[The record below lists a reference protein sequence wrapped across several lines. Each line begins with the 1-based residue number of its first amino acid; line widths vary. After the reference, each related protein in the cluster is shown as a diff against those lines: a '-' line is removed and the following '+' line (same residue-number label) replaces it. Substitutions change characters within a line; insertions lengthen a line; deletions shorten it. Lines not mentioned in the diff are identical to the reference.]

1 MKEILDNLTLEQKQA
16 VTHKSGP
23 LLIVAGA
30 GTGKTTVI
38 TRRIA
43 YLITEKIA
51 KPSEILA
58 LTFTEKAAAEM
69 EERVDVLVPYGYV
82 DTWISTFHAF
92 GDRVLS
98 EHALDL
104 GLAPDFKVMSRAEQA
119 VFIRE
124 NLFEFDLDILR
135 PLGNP
140 TGHIDA
146 LIRVFSRIADENI
159 NSEEYL
165 KYCENAYE
173 HAIDKDEKKQC
184 AKDLEVAK
192 AYKKYQEL
200 KQIEGFIDFSDQIVL
215 VLKLFKQSP
224 NILKKYQ
231 KQFKYIMV
239 DEFQDTN
246 YAQNLLVETLSASPR
261 NICVV
266 GDDDQSIYR
275 FRGAAISNILDFKKK
290 FPKVKQIVLKQNFR
304 SGQTILDSAYKLIQN
319 NNPDRLEIVNKIDKR
334 LLSTKKSD
342 PPKHLAYMSASEA
355 SMAVA
360 KEIKDLSKKYSFRD
374 IAILV
379 RANISAGNYL
389 EVLKTIGIP
398 AIYSGKSSLYSQSE
412 IVTLIHIMKAIYGH
426 SDPLSFYHFLVSD
439 INNLKIS
446 SIMPILAESSSTK
459 RPLEEYLRKNLQNID
474 IEKDL
479 KSKLQKIL
487 ENIDNYRKSTLKL
500 SAGQLLYDFLINSKY
515 LERLT
520 RESSIEN
527 EIKINNIAKFFDR
540 IHAFESTTND
550 KSLAHFIDYL
560 DTMIEVGE
568 DPSTAEINTEIDA
581 VNVLTVHAAKGLEYK
596 VVFLVDL
603 VADRFPTRRKTEG
616 LTIPDGLIK
625 ERLPEG
631 DWHIQEERR
640 LFYVGMTRSKEKLY
654 MVSAKDFGGVRA
666 KKLSPFVLE
675 ALGTKAQLDKTIM
688 TTPKEK
694 LKRFKYIDEPIQLPA
709 KFIEGNRVVLSYW
722 QIDDYLT
729 CPLKFKY
736 VHIVHIPILK
746 HHPLV
751 YGTAIHAAIE
761 HYYKHRIRN
770 EKIEV
775 SDIVRVFEESWENT
789 GFISREHEDARIEQ
803 GKKAIHKFVDD
814 MEKIKDIPSKVEE
827 SFKVNLEI
835 NNKQI
840 KLKGRFDAIY
850 ERDGQ
855 IEIRDF
861 KSSNIKEQEKADL
874 RAKSSMQ
881 LDIYALSYFQK
892 TGKYPIVSLYFVE
905 SGIIAKRKVN
915 QKNIDKLQEKLS
927 KVVCGLEKQDYRAT
941 PGKIEC
947 GQCPYQD
954 ICPEAIKN

>member
-1 MKEILDNLTLEQKQA
+1 MKEILDNLTPEQKQA
-16 VTHKSGP
+16 VVHKSGP

-43 YLITEKIA
+43 YLISKKIA

-69 EERVDVLVPYGYV
+69 EERVDILVPYGYV

-92 GDRVLS
+92 GDRVLG

-104 GLAPDFKVMSRAEQA
+104 GLALDFKVMSRAEQA

-124 NLFEFDLDILR
+124 NIFEFDLDILR

-146 LIRVFSRIADENI
+146 LIRVFSRIADENL
-159 NSEEYL
+159 SPEEYF
-165 KYCENAYE
+165 KYCQNAYSK
-173 HAIDKDEKKQC
+173 AGDKDEKKQT

-192 AYKKYQEL
+192 AYMKYQEL
-200 KQIEGFIDFSDQIVL
+200 KQVEGLIDFSDQIIL
-215 VLKLFKQSP
+215 VLKLFKDHP

-231 KQFKYIMV
+231 DQFKYILV
-239 DEFQDTN
+239 DEYQDTN
-246 YAQNLLVETLSASPR
+246 YAQNLLVETLSASPY

-290 FPKVKQIVLKQNFR
+290 FPKAGEIVLKQNFR
-304 SGQTILDSAYKLIQN
+304 SGQAILDSAYKLIQN
-319 NNPDRLEIVNKIDKR
+319 NNPDRLEIVNKIDKK
-334 LLSTKKSD
+334 LVSTKKSD
-342 PPKHLAYMSASEA
+342 IPKHLVYMSISEA
-355 SMAVA
+355 SMAVT
-360 KEIKDLSKKYSFRD
+360 KEIKDLSKKYALRD

-379 RANISAGNYL
+379 RANISANNYL
-389 EVLKTIGIP
+389 GALKTIGIP
-398 AIYSGKSSLYSQSE
+398 AIYSGKSGLYSQSE
-412 IVTLIHIMKAIYGH
+412 IIILINIMKAIYGH
-426 SDPLSFYHFLVSD
+426 SDPLAFYHFLVSD

-446 SIMPILAESSSTK
+446 EIMPILAESSSTK
-459 RPLEEYLRKNLQNID
+459 RPLEEYLRKNLQKID
-474 IEKDL
+474 YDTDL
-479 KSKLQKIL
+479 KNKLQKIL
-487 ENIDNYRKSTLKL
+487 ASVDNYRKKSLKL
-500 SAGQLLYDFLINSKY
+500 SAGQLLYDFLVNSKY
-515 LERLT
+515 LEKLT
-520 RESSIEN
+520 RESSVEN

-540 IHAFESTTND
+540 IHAFETATSD
-550 KSLAHFIDYL
+550 KSLAHFIEYL

-568 DPSTAEINTEIDA
+568 DPSTAEIDSEIDA

-596 VVFLVDL
+596 VVFMVDL
-603 VADRFPTRRKTEG
+603 VADRFPTRRKSEG
-616 LTIPDGLIK
+616 LTIPEGLIK

-640 LFYVGMTRSKEKLY
+640 LFYVGMTRAKEKLY
-654 MVSAKDFGGVRA
+654 MVSAKDYGGVRA

-675 ALGTKAQLDKTIM
+675 ALGTKAQLDKTVL
-688 TTPKEK
+688 TSPEEK
-694 LKRFKYIDEPIQLPA
+694 LKRFKYIDESIKLPT
-709 KFIEGNRVVLSYW
+709 KFFEENRIVLSYW

-736 VHIVHIPILK
+736 VHIIRIPILK

-761 HYYKHRIRN
+761 HYFKHKIRD
-770 EKIEV
+770 EKIEFT
-775 SDIVRVFEESWENT
+775 DIVRVFEESWENT
-789 GFISREHEDARIEQ
+789 GFISREHEEARIEQ
-803 GKKAIHKFVDD
+803 GKKTLKKFITD
-814 MEKIKDIPSKVEE
+814 MEKIKDIPSRVEE
-827 SFKVNLEI
+827 PFKVNLQI
-835 NNKQI
+835 DNKKI

-850 ERDGQ
+850 ERNKE

-861 KSSNIKEQEKADL
+861 KSSDIREQEKADQ

-905 SGIIAKRKVN
+905 SGIIAKRQVN
-915 QKNIDKLQEKLS
+915 KKNIDKLEDKIS
-927 KVVCGLEKQDYRAT
+927 KVVQGLEKQDYRAT
-941 PGKIEC
+941 PGKIQC
-947 GQCPYQD
+947 DMCPYQD
-954 ICPEAIKN
+954 ICPKAIK